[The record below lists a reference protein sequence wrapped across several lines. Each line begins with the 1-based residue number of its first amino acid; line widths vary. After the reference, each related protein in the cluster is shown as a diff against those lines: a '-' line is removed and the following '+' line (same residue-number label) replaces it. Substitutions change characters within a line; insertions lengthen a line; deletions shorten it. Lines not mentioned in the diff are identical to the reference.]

1 MRDAPTGYRG
11 RIPRSQIP
19 HTATG
24 APPREAARGDRA
36 TTADVE
42 RRPGGDVTSRLRP
55 RRLRDV
61 DPTRRSI
68 VLAWW
73 AFTITFA
80 LARLTTWLIKIDVG
94 GIGDVSAGGLHIH
107 HYVWGIVLV
116 AGVAAAAMGDH
127 GPKVRALLGVLYGV
141 GMALIIDEAALLV
154 SLEDVYWDTWGATSV
169 ALALIVIGG
178 VGATLAGTRPDHRRS
193 DRAR

>member
-24 APPREAARGDRA
+24 APPREAAPGGRA